1 MAAADFGAIR
11 INHCGVV
18 AIKNTEISNKP
29 IALDVLVEQVYL
41 NNTVTG
47 TGNTVVIRCGS
58 AWGNLGGYVQKGG
71 ATIAGEEQKGYG
83 GQIW

>member
-29 IALDVLVEQVYL
+29 IALDVLVGQVYL

-58 AWGNLGGYVQKGG
+58 AWGNLGGYVQKDG
-71 ATIAGEEQKGYG
+71 ATIAGEE
-83 GQIW
+83 